1 MAGFLTHEGFLRMN
15 NILIKKKVKGS
26 FVVAV
31 SVLLIALLLYITV
44 KNETVSPVT
53 EVKFSSEIGQE
64 VKR

>member
-1 MAGFLTHEGFLRMN
+1 MN